1 MCCGTKANE
10 MDKGKL
16 EKAVKFITFIKKGGG
31 VGSEIC
37 PNQKFSINFDIGGAR
52 NL

>member
-1 MCCGTKANE
+1 MCCGPKANE

-31 VGSEIC
+31 WGQNFV
-37 PNQKFSINFDIGGAR
+37 QTKKF
-52 NL
+52 L

>member
-31 VGSEIC
+31 VRILSK
-37 PNQKFSINFDIGGAR
+37 PKFFYK
-52 NL
+52 L